1 MRRTFNLNEMGGVF
15 KQQHDLPRR
24 VGKNGKMEMEFDWAD
39 QGWYFTKGET
49 NVLKA
54 MKQMKEMVD
63 AEVFVGCK
71 FKWKT
76 VRLPEERAI
85 QLLRA
90 LRFRE
95 GAYSNFVD
103 LTQEDTCLV
112 TTNQEKKRKR
122 RERR

>member
-1 MRRTFNLNEMGGVF
+1 MTGAMGANLIVDVF
-15 KQQHDLPRR
+15 EHIH
-24 VGKNGKMEMEFDWAD
+24 GKMELEFKFP
-39 QGWYFTKGET
+39 QKGCYFTKRET

-63 AEVFVGCK
+63 AGVILACK
-71 FKWKT
+71 FTWKT
-76 VRLPEERAI
+76 VRLPEELAI

-95 GAYSNFVD
+95 GLNTFVG